1 MTIITKHRGSYTTT
15 SEFNVERFKRYFNE
29 IVQDTGQK
37 HDQAKLDEIVQD
49 IIDFVQTFDTV
60 TSTKL
65 NEYVLRYTNEA
76 ISKDHPD
83 LKWVCASALRRQMYK
98 DVSTLRGFDYKEGLG
113 DFYTLLRIGVESGVL
128 NDAFLDDYSKDDIDY
143 IGSLINKEYDKN
155 LDYAGLDLLRE
166 KYLPRNYNDEVLV
179 LPQELF
185 MLVSMY
191 LMKEEDAEHRLQYIE
206 DMYMSLGQL
215 LLGLATPTLLNSWRP
230 SGSLSSCH
238 IVTVDDNLQ
247 NIMDTDKQI
256 ARFSQ
261 NGAGTAAYL
270 GFLRGNGSWIRGY
283 KGRASGVVHPS
294 RLLNVIGEYVD
305 QLG

>member
-1 MTIITKHRGSYTTT
+1 MTIVTKHRGSYTAT
-15 SEFNVERFKRYFNE
+15 SEFSEERFKRYFNE

-49 IIDFVQTFDTV
+49 IIDFVNSFETV
-60 TSTKL
+60 TSKKL

-83 LKWVCASALRRQMYK
+83 LKWVCASALRRQLYK

-113 DFYTLLRIGVESGVL
+113 DFYTLLRIGVESGIL
-128 NDAFLDDYSKDDIDY
+128 DESLIDDYSKNDIDALGLM
-143 IGSLINKEYDKN
+143 IKKEYDKN
-155 LDYAGLDLLRE
+155 LDFAGLGLLID

-179 LPQELF
+179 LPQEMF

-191 LMKEEDAEHRLQYIE
+191 IMKDEDSMNRLEYVK
-206 DMYMSLGQL
+206 DMYESLGLL
-215 LLGLATPTLLNSWRP
+215 LLGLATPTLLNAGRP
-230 SGSLSSCH
+230 TGSLSSCH
-238 IVTVDDNLQ
+238 IVTVGDNLQ
-247 NIMDTDKQI
+247 NIMDTNKQI

-270 GFLRGNGSWIRGY
+270 GFLRGSGSWIRGY